1 MFPISQNSEANA
13 AQSTKESALKKTP
26 LYDEHVKLHGQ
37 IVEFG
42 GWLMPVQYTNVID
55 EHTTIRT
62 KVGLFDTCHMG
73 EFYVSGKDAF
83 KLIQLI
89 GTNDISKLE
98 DGKSMYHILCYENGT
113 TLDDSFVFKIKED
126 NYMICVNASTIQKDF
141 DWLKFQ
147 AAKNNFDVE
156 LINASD
162 ETGKIDIQGPF
173 AEKVLQK
180 LTTANLS
187 ELKRFYFVSTQ
198 LNVKEFVKIN
208 YEDDYKSIDVDED
221 NANFE
226 IECYISRT
234 GYTGEDGFELFYPSG
249 ASPLLWNALL
259 NAGKEFGIKPCGLG
273 ARDTL
278 RLEACYS
285 LYDHEIAENITP
297 VEGGLGWAVKENK
310 QDFVGKQ
317 ILADQKKNGPKR
329 IIVALDMVDKSIPR
343 NGYEIFDDVS
353 DNASDESG
361 RKKIGYVTSGTF
373 CPTLKRSVAL
383 GLVES
388 SYSKLDTH
396 VRIKIRDNFY
406 RAKVVKRPFYEF
418 MGGKK

>member
-1 MFPISQNSEANA
+1 MFKITGQDQNTSSA
-13 AQSTKESALKKTP
+13 AESNKEPAKTALKKTP

-73 EFYVSGKDAF
+73 EFFVSGEDAF

-89 GTNDISKLE
+89 GTNDISRLE
-98 DGKSMYHILCYENGT
+98 DGKSMYHIWCYENGT
-113 TLDDSFVFKIKED
+113 TIDDSFVYKFKD
-126 NYMICVNASTIQKDF
+126 NNYMICVNASTIQKDF

-147 AAKNNFDVE
+147 ATKNNLAVE
-156 LINASD
+156 LVDASD
-162 ETGKIDIQGPF
+162 DTGKIDIQGPA
-173 AEKVLQK
+173 AEKALQK
-180 LTTANLS
+180 LTSFDLAS
-187 ELKRFYFVSTQ
+187 LKRFYFASTR
-198 LNVKEFVKIN
+198 LIVLVDGNEW
-208 YEDDYKSIDVDED
+208 EIDC
-221 NANFE
+221 
-226 IECYISRT
+226 IISRS
-234 GYTGEDGFELFYPSG
+234 GYTGEDGFELYF
-249 ASPLLWNALL
+249 AAEKAPLIWNLLL

-285 LYDHEIAENITP
+285 LYGHEIDESITP

-317 ILADQKKNGPKR
+317 ILVDQKKNHPKR
-329 IIVALDMVDKSIPR
+329 IIAALEMVDKGIPR
-343 NGYEIFDDVS
+343 NPYEIFD
-353 DNASDESG
+353 EHKT
-361 RKKIGYVTSGTF
+361 KKLGYVTSGTF
-373 CPTLKRSVAL
+373 CPTLKKSLAM
-383 GLVES
+383 GLIDYP
-388 SYSKLDTH
+388 YSKLDT
-396 VRIKIRDNFY
+396 VVNIKIRDNFY

-418 MGGKK
+418 MGGKR

>member
-1 MFPISQNSEANA
+1 MLKILQ
-13 AQSTKESALKKTP
+13 QSSSTALKKTP
-26 LYDEHVKLHGQ
+26 LYDEHVKLKGQ

-83 KLIQLI
+83 KLIQLV

-98 DGKSMYHILCYENGT
+98 GGKSMYHILCYENGT
-113 TLDDSFVFKIKED
+113 TIDDSFVFKIRD
-126 NYMICVNASTIQKDF
+126 NSYMICVNASTIQKDF

-147 AAKNNFDVE
+147 ATKNNFEVE
-156 LINASD
+156 LVDASD

-180 LTTANLS
+180 LTSTDLS
-187 ELKRFYFVSTQ
+187 ALKRFYFVSSK
-198 LNVKEFVKIN
+198 LNVNGYIN
-208 YEDDYKSIDVDED
+208 NTNKNNEID
-221 NANFE
+221 
-226 IECYISRT
+226 CYISRT
-234 GYTGEDGFELFYPSG
+234 GYTGEDGFELFYPAEYS
-249 ASPLLWNALL
+249 AALWNALL
-259 NAGKEFGIKPCGLG
+259 NAGKEFGVKPCGLG
-273 ARDTL
+273 CRDTL

-285 LYDHEIAENITP
+285 LYGHEIDENITP

-317 ILADQKKNGPKR
+317 ILVMQKKNGPKR
-329 IIVALDMVDKSIPR
+329 IICAIEMIDRGIPR
-343 NGYEIFDDVS
+343 NGYEIYNDT
-353 DNASDESG
+353 SDENA

-383 GLVES
+383 GLIDR
-388 SYSKLDTH
+388 SYSKLGM
-396 VRIKIRDNFY
+396 VLKIKIRNGLFA
-406 RAKVVKRPFYEF
+406 AKVAKRPFYEF
-418 MGGKK
+418 CGGKK